1 MAKGGRCLRN
11 SERKVREMRNA
22 TTVLGIIRDRGTRG
36 LPVNDLYRQ
45 LWNPDLYLMAYGRIA
60 SNDVALTPGATRETA
75 DGMKLEDISA
85 IIEALRFERY
95 RWTPSRRVYIPK
107 ANGKRRPLGL
117 PTWSDKVLQ
126 EVMRLILEA
135 YYEPQFSDRSHGFRP
150 HRGCHTA
157 LTEISRTWTGTTWFV
172 EGDISGCFDNIDHS
186 VLLEIM
192 REKIH
197 DNRFLRLVSQL
208 LRAGYLE
215 DWKRHAT
222 YSGTPQG
229 GIVSPMLA
237 NIYMDRLDRFVEGV
251 LLPAYNRGERRR
263 QNPEYGRTVR
273 QMQGLRKAGREKEA
287 ASLRPILR
295 SLPYGNT
302 HDPEYRRLRYIRY
315 ADDFLLG
322 FAGPRNEAEE
332 IKNRI
337 GEFLGD
343 SLKLELSEFKTLL
356 THGRTEAARFLGYE
370 VTVEESAT
378 KLDAQGRRAVNGVI
392 GLRVPQDVV
401 RVKSAKYMAK
411 GKPWHRGE
419 RRHDSPYSIVH
430 LYQAEFRGVA
440 NYYRLAANLGTLSYL
455 QWVMGMSLA
464 KNLAGKLRISV
475 PQVFKR
481 YKTTI
486 QTEQGPRKVLMVKEE
501 HPGQKPLATY
511 WGGVSLARDTT
522 ATLVDEHPPIING
535 RTELVQRLLADTC
548 ELCGS
553 RVKVQVHHI
562 RALKDLR
569 QKGRAERPTWVVMMA
584 QRRRKTLVVC
594 GSCHADIHAGR
605 PLKQGANANH
615 VPNCEA

>member
-1 MAKGGRCLRN
+1 
-11 SERKVREMRNA
+11 MRNA
-22 TTVLGIIRDRGTRG
+22 QTVLGIIRDRGTRG

-60 SNDVALTPGATRETA
+60 SNDGALTPGTTRETA

-95 RWTPSRRVYIPK
+95 RWTPARRVYIPK
-107 ANGKRRPLGL
+107 ANGKRRLLGL

-126 EVMRLILEA
+126 EVMRLLLEA
-135 YYEPQFSDRSHGFRP
+135 YYEPQFRDRSHGFRP
-150 HRGCHTA
+150 NRGCHTA
-157 LTEISRTWTGTTWFV
+157 LTEITRTWTGTTWFI

-186 VLLEIM
+186 VLLDIL
-192 REKIH
+192 REKIQ
-197 DNRFLRLVSQL
+197 DNRFLRLISQL

-251 LLPAYNRGERRR
+251 LLPAYNRGKKRRR
-263 QNPEYGRTVR
+263 NPEYNSIGCKIGR
-273 QMQGLRKAGREKEA
+273 LRRAGRAREA
-287 ASLRPILR
+287 AAIRPLLW
-295 SLPYGNT
+295 SLPSSDP

-332 IKNRI
+332 IKTQI

-343 SLKLELSEFKTLL
+343 SLKLELSESKTLI

-370 VTVEESAT
+370 VTVQQSDT
-378 KLDAQGRRAVNGVI
+378 KLDAQGHRSVNGII
-392 GLRVPQDVV
+392 GLRVPSDVV
-401 RVKSAKYMAK
+401 RAKSANYMAK
-411 GKPWHRGE
+411 GKPRHRGE
-419 RRHDSPYSIVH
+419 RRHDSPYSIVRQ
-430 LYQAEFRGVA
+430 YQAEFRGVA
-440 NYYRLAANLGTLSYL
+440 NYYRLAVNLGTLSYL
-455 QWVMGMSLA
+455 RWVMEMSLA
-464 KNLAGKLRISV
+464 KTLAGKLRISV

-481 YKTTI
+481 YNTTI
-486 QTEQGPRKVLMVKEE
+486 QTERGPRKVLMVNEE
-501 HPGQKPLATY
+501 RPGKKPLVAY
-511 WGGVSLARDTT
+511 WGGISLARDTT
-522 ATLVDEHPPIING
+522 ATLVDQHPPIING

-553 RVKVQVHHI
+553 TEKVQVHHI

-569 QKGRAERPTWVVMMA
+569 KRGRAERPAWVVMMA

-594 GSCHADIHAGR
+594 ASCHTDIHAGR
-605 PLKQGANANH
+605 PLKQDAIADH
-615 VPNCEA
+615 VPNREE